1 MEAALCLFEE
11 KGFALTT
18 IEEIAKA
25 SGMTKPSFYK
35 YFPGKED
42 LLLEVFELFSD
53 ELEEEVYRLYRNAE
67 LTKNERITALIMI
80 YLEEI
85 FKHRAYVNFFTEL
98 TQPFYENERIQNAAM
113 TLERK
118 IFTWLQDSIVDLY
131 KEQIDGFA
139 VDVTFIATS
148 VMMDYTR
155 VVGPNLSH
163 DHCRRIAIYIEYL
176 IQVLVEGLKNN
187 KPNMPLLFDTP
198 SWILNYWPEEVTPIL
213 RSRQLQQL
221 FRRMETL
228 VKHDAS
234 LSELEMKDYLQAI
247 TEIKKES
254 RDSLTLS
261 VITKSLLYYLERL
274 EPLREDCAQLR
285 LIFEPEEGSVQ

>member
-1 MEAALCLFEE
+1 MEAAFCLFEE

-18 IEEIAKA
+18 IDEIAKK

-35 YFPGKED
+35 YFPSKED
-42 LLLEVFELFSD
+42 LLLEVLELFSN
-53 ELEEEVYRLYRNAE
+53 ELEEAVYRLYRNTE
-67 LTKNERITALIMI
+67 LTKNERIIELIML
-80 YLEEI
+80 YLEDI
-85 FKHRAYVNFFTEL
+85 FKHRASVNFFTEP

-113 TLERK
+113 ALERK

-131 KEQIDGFA
+131 KEEIDGFA

-148 VMMDYTR
+148 VMVNYSQVT
-155 VVGPNLSH
+155 GTSLSR

-176 IQVLVEGLKNN
+176 IGVLVEGLKTN

-228 VKHDAS
+228 VKQEAS
-234 LSELEMKDYLQAI
+234 LSELERRDYLQAI
-247 TEIKKES
+247 TEIKNES
-254 RDSLTLS
+254 RDSLSLNI
-261 VITKSLLYYLERL
+261 ITKSLLYYLERL

-285 LIFEPEEGSVQ
+285 LIFEPEESGLS